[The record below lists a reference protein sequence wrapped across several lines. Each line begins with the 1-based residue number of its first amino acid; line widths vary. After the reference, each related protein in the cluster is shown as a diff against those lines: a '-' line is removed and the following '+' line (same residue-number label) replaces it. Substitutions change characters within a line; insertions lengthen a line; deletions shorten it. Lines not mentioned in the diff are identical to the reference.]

1 VNIARLVGEESIMVF
16 SIFRSRICPENSTRS
31 RAPLHALSPILSEQI
46 PVAAPEA
53 SEFQ

>member
-1 VNIARLVGEESIMVF
+1 MVI
-16 SIFRSRICPENSTRS
+16 SIFRSRIRPENSTRS
-31 RAPLHALSPILSEQI
+31 RVSIQALSPILSEQI